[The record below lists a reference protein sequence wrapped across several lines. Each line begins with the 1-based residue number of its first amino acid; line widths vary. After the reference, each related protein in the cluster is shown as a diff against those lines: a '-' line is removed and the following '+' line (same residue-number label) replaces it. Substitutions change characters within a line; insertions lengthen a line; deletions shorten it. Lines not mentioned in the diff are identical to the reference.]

1 MLTIVHKIGFDMHI
15 GIAGAGLVGRLLA
28 FLLTREGHDITIFD
42 VADSETDPRAAG
54 FTAAGMLSHIAEIES
69 GDTIILDLGLRSL
82 ELWKAI
88 VPALSLPVELHY
100 EGGLILAHHGDY
112 GVANRLVSLLQ
123 KKAPAAQ
130 APLPLTMEEL
140 SNLEPDVHGVSHAW
154 MLQNEG
160 HIHTRQAMQALYAS
174 CMNIYWRWQTPVKS
188 FSPHTIH
195 TVRGDSY
202 EFDWVF
208 DARGVGAR
216 EVKHPNAH
224 TISCNNVRG
233 VRGEVMWLQMPGL
246 RLSRPIRLI
255 HPRYRVYIVHR
266 KPDILFVGASEIES
280 EDRSPIS
287 VRSMV
292 ELLTAAHSVLPD
304 ISEARIIHTETNLRP
319 ATLDNLPRIEHEP
332 GLTRVNGLFRHGWL
346 IAPAVVEDSLRP
358 LLGDNYSV
366 MNTLAK

>member
-1 MLTIVHKIGFDMHI
+1 MHI
-15 GIAGAGLVGRLLA
+15 GIAGAGLVGRLLSY
-28 FLLTREGHDITIFD
+28 LLTSEGHDITIFD
-42 VADSETDPRAAG
+42 VADSESDPRAAG

-69 GDTIILDLGLRSL
+69 GDRVILDLGLRSL

-88 VPALSLPVELHY
+88 VPSLSSPVELHY
-100 EGGLILAHHGDY
+100 SGGLILAHQGDY

-123 KKAPAAQ
+123 KKAPADQ
-130 APLPLTMEEL
+130 LPLPLTLDEL
-140 SNLEPDVHGVSHAW
+140 HKLEPDVHGVAHAW
-154 MLQNEG
+154 MLRNEG

-174 CMNIYWRWQTPVKS
+174 CTNIYWRWQTPVKS
-188 FSPHTIH
+188 LSTHKIT
-195 TVRGDSY
+195 TEKGDTY

-216 EVKHPNAH
+216 EFKHPNSH
-224 TISCNNVRG
+224 SISCNNVRG
-233 VRGEVMWLQMPGL
+233 VRGEVIWLQIPGL

-266 KPDILFVGASEIES
+266 QPDILFVGASEIES

-287 VRSMV
+287 VRTMV

-319 ATLDNLPRIEHEP
+319 ATLDNLPRIETED
-332 GLTRVNGLFRHGWL
+332 GITRVNGLFRHGWL
-346 IAPAVVEDSLRP
+346 IAPAVVEDALKP
-358 LLGDNYSV
+358 LLGRDYSI
-366 MNTLAK
+366 MDTISKKNEN